1 VPMPISMQ
9 QTLQRVAQLQAT
21 LEGMRAKSAS
31 STPSNSATVP
41 STTSTPV
48 DFSNVLESAQSMAP
62 AERSLAPTGQVK
74 QWIEALGKKHGVDAK
89 LLESVV
95 ATESGFNPD
104 AISQSGAQGLMQ
116 LMPSTAQS
124 LGVKDPFD
132 PIQNLDGGTRYL
144 KGLLTKYQSVPKALA
159 AYNAGPGAVD
169 RAGGVPPYA
178 ETQHYV
184 DKVMTRYQKTL

>member
-1 VPMPISMQ
+1 MPISMQ

-21 LEGMRAKSAS
+21 LKGMRAKETAS
-31 STPSNSATVP
+31 EAPISTAAPTQ
-41 STTSTPV
+41 
-48 DFSNVLESAQSMAP
+48 DFANVLESAQTLSP

-74 QWIEALGKKHGVDAK
+74 QWIEALGQKHGVDAK

-104 AISQSGAQGLMQ
+104 AISSSGAQGLMQ

-124 LGVKDPFD
+124 LGVKDALD
-132 PIQNLDGGTRYL
+132 PLQNLDGGTRYL
-144 KGLLTKYQSVPKALA
+144 KELLTKYQSVPKALA

-169 RAGGVPPYA
+169 RAGGIPPYA

-184 DKVMTRYQKTL
+184 DKVMTRYQKAL

>member
-1 VPMPISMQ
+1 MPMPISMQ

-21 LEGMRAKSAS
+21 LKGMRAKETAS
-31 STPSNSATVP
+31 EAPISTAAPTQ
-41 STTSTPV
+41 
-48 DFSNVLESAQSMAP
+48 DFANVLESAQTLSP

-74 QWIEALGKKHGVDAK
+74 QWIEALGQKHGVDAK

-104 AISQSGAQGLMQ
+104 AISSSGAQGLMQ

-124 LGVKDPFD
+124 LGVKDALD
-132 PIQNLDGGTRYL
+132 PLQNLDGGTRYL
-144 KGLLTKYQSVPKALA
+144 KELLTKYQSVPKALA

-169 RAGGVPPYA
+169 RAGGIPPYA

-184 DKVMTRYQKTL
+184 DKVMTRYQKAL